1 MRIRQF
7 NSLEEIQKYYDKDKN
22 AYIFKEDGK
31 YIDLVVFDFDLRI
44 KADIYARDIKAHHIF
59 ALNIDA
65 WDINAWDIN
74 AYNIEA
80 WDIIAWNIKAINIK
94 VENILKSTTINARFI
109 RYHAICLAYSNIKC
123 QSIKGRRDNAKHFV
137 LNGKIE
143 MLENGKLCEKDLDR
157 LEKLEQENK
166 ELKEQVNHFKK
177 VIEVMQN
184 SSKLDCTH
192 MFDNCKKLT
201 PLTEEKEEK
210 ITRIE
215 EALDKLGRYED
226 IEEEI
231 GIDLITLFKALK
243 NGFWSIDKNKHIYKM
258 KPTEG
263 NGGAMSY
270 YASLDYII
278 TEDTYY
284 DEEYFLL
291 KDYGKTWA
299 LTREALEYGND

>member
-44 KADIYARDIKAHHIF
+44 KADIYARDIKA
-59 ALNIDA
+59 
-65 WDINAWDIN
+65 
-74 AYNIEA
+74 
-80 WDIIAWNIKAINIK
+80 INIK

-137 LNGKIE
+137 LDGEIE

-157 LEKLEQENK
+157 LEKLEQENQ

-184 SSKLDCTH
+184 PSKLDCTH

-201 PLTEEKEEK
+201 PLTEKKKDK

-231 GIDLITLFKALK
+231 GIDLIKKCYGELAYAIYNSCMKYR
-243 NGFWSIDKNKHIYKM
+243 SDKLTK
-258 KPTEG
+258 
-263 NGGAMSY
+263 
-270 YASLDYII
+270 
-278 TEDTYY
+278 
-284 DEEYFLL
+284 EEFEKVKEWLIN
-291 KDYGKTWA
+291 
-299 LTREALEYGND
+299 E

>member
-1 MRIRQF
+1 M
-7 NSLEEIQKYYDKDKN
+7 
-22 AYIFKEDGK
+22 ED
-31 YIDLVVFDFDLRI
+31 
-44 KADIYARDIKAHHIF
+44 
-59 ALNIDA
+59 
-65 WDINAWDIN
+65 
-74 AYNIEA
+74 
-80 WDIIAWNIKAINIK
+80 
-94 VENILKSTTINARFI
+94 
-109 RYHAICLAYSNIKC
+109 
-123 QSIKGRRDNAKHFV
+123 
-137 LNGKIE
+137 
-143 MLENGKLCEKDLDR
+143 
-157 LEKLEQENK
+157 LEKLEQENQ

-299 LTREALEYGND
+299 LTREELEQKGR